1 MSLNDLVN
9 VVITKG
15 TRSIPMPSFSKAA
28 ILSDECNFQERVR
41 FYSTADEIINDVLGG
56 NKSLAYKVASA
67 LKSNTPSP
75 NSFALINRIGNR
87 YILNNGGYAT
97 AGFTIS
103 LKVNGVLASATGTVR
118 ATVMGDLVTA
128 LKLIPG
134 VDATTSYSD
143 TTFVLTIVPTGSVPL
158 YLSAF
163 TVTTTDTL
171 SARIAAPT
179 IIKDNA
185 GTFTSGSI
193 TSYVNGTEVKTSWIT
208 SKAATMAAHAVA
220 LAALTGIDAAFY
232 VAGSNS
238 IFVFPDVD
246 KAAFMEID
254 TSGSIGTIDAG
265 IVLSGNETVGNA
277 LTAANNEDSSWYA
290 LVQALGTTKDQV
302 AVVQDKD
309 IAAWVESHTKV
320 FIARSTDADVVDVA
334 SSSDTTSIAAR
345 LKALGYVRTAVIYGA
360 MADSQFPDAAILSVI
375 LPKAPGSY
383 TLKFKALVGVTID
396 ALTTTQVTNA
406 HNKNASVYINES
418 IDMVDDGKTASGEWL
433 DIVIGLDWI
442 TSQIQTNVMYVFAN
456 NDKLPFDDRGITVI
470 GSAISQAMEA
480 GISSTLL
487 TQPELNDKKQV
498 IGGYYLDL
506 PKAADVSS
514 ADKAARTLN
523 GVKATAF
530 LAGAIHA
537 TTINV
542 TVLY

>member
-15 TRSIPMPSFSKAA
+15 TRSIPAASFSKAA

-41 FYSTADEIINDVLGG
+41 FYSTADEIINDVFGG
-56 NKSLAYKVASA
+56 ENSLAYKVATA

-75 NSFALINRIGNR
+75 NTFALLNRVGNR

-103 LKVNGVLASATGTVR
+103 LKVNGITASATGTVR
-118 ATVMGDLVTA
+118 ATVMAALVTS
-128 LKLIPG
+128 LKLITG
-134 VDATTSYSD
+134 VDAATTYSD
-143 TTFVLTIVPTGSVPL
+143 TNFLLTIVPTAGVTL
-158 YLSAF
+158 CLSDF
-163 TVTTTDTL
+163 LVTTTDTL
-171 SARIAAPT
+171 SARIAYPT

-193 TSYVNGTEVKTSWIT
+193 TSFVNETTVKTSWLT
-208 SKAATMAAHAVA
+208 SKAATMDLHAADIKA
-220 LAALTGIDAAFY
+220 LDDIEDAFY

-238 IFVFPDVD
+238 IFVFPTATA
-246 KAAFMEID
+246 AAFMEID
-254 TSGSIGTIDAG
+254 TSESIGTIDAG
-265 IVLSGNETVGNA
+265 IVLAGTEAVGTA
-277 LTAANNEDSSWYA
+277 LSAANDEDSSWYA

-302 AVVQDKD
+302 AVLQDKA
-309 IAAWVESHTKV
+309 IALWVEANKKV
-320 FIARSTDADVVDVA
+320 CILRSSDADFVDVA
-334 SSSDTTSIAAR
+334 SGSDSTSIAAR
-345 LKALGYVRTAVIYGA
+345 IKALGYVRTVAIYGEL
-360 MADSQFPDAAILSVI
+360 ADSQFPDAAAFSVI

-383 TLKFKALVGVTID
+383 TLKFKSLVGVSID

-406 HNKNASVYINES
+406 HNKNGSVYINES
-418 IDMVDDGKTASGEWL
+418 IDMVDDGKTGSGEWL
-433 DIVIGLDWI
+433 DIVIGLDWL
-442 TSQIQTNVMYVFAN
+442 TSQIQTNVMFVFAN
-456 NDKLPFDDRGITVI
+456 NDKLPFDDRGITAV
-470 GSAISQAMEA
+470 GNAISQAMEA
-480 GISSTLL
+480 GIGSTLL
-487 TQPELNDKKQV
+487 TQMEINDKKQT

-506 PKAADVSS
+506 PKAVDVSS
-514 ADKAARTLN
+514 VDKAARTLN